1 MPKHKPGGRKLRRYE
16 RMMNSYDRRPGSHPP
31 GRCILIV
38 CEGAETEP
46 NYFESLR
53 NLLRLST
60 IQVKIKDRAGAPISV
75 VECPPPCGDE
85 AQNQMEKRK
94 QDIRD
99 GRTDLPPFEVVWCVF
114 DVENPHHNQS
124 FDRAVLLADQNS
136 YQLAVSNPAFE
147 FWYILHFERTTRP
160 FANGDELKE
169 YLRRH
174 IPGYYLALPVFE
186 SLVASIQTAVR
197 HAISISE
204 NHPQGGQR
212 FPNPST
218 RVHLL
223 VKEMIE
229 MSPSGREHLK

>member
-1 MPKHKPGGRKLRRYE
+1 MPKHKPDGRKLRRYE
-16 RMMNSYDRRPGSHPP
+16 RTMNSYDRRPGSHAP

-60 IQVKIKDRAGAPISV
+60 VQVKIKDRAGAPISV
-75 VECPPPCGDE
+75 MDE
-85 AQNQMEKRK
+85 AQYQMERRK

-99 GRTDLPPFEVVWCVF
+99 GRTDFPPFEAIWCVL
-114 DVENPHHNQS
+114 DVENPYNNPS
-124 FDRAVLLADQNS
+124 FDRAVHLADQNN

-147 FWYILHFERTTRP
+147 FWYVLHFERTTRP

-174 IPGYYLALPVFE
+174 IPGYYPALPVFD
-186 SLVASIQTAVR
+186 SLVASTQTAVR

-218 RVHLL
+218 RVHWL